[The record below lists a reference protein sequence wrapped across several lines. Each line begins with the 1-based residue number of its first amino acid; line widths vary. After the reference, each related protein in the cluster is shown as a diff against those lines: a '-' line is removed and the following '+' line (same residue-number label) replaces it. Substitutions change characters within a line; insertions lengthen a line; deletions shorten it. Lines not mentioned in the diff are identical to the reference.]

1 MYRMVTFN
9 KITYRHTFTFG
20 KNYLTTTKIYKA
32 MTTTKRHK
40 VLPMIKF
47 NERVNLEI
55 SICNKIM
62 ENKILLEKVESY
74 LKLEETEYVITF
86 TPTKI
91 NGKVLKTFPLYSITL
106 WNVNVS
112 DLDFYNRL
120 FNI

>member
-1 MYRMVTFN
+1 M
-9 KITYRHTFTFG
+9 
-20 KNYLTTTKIYKA
+20 
-32 MTTTKRHK
+32 TTKRHK

-74 LKLEETEYVITF
+74 LKLEETDYVITF